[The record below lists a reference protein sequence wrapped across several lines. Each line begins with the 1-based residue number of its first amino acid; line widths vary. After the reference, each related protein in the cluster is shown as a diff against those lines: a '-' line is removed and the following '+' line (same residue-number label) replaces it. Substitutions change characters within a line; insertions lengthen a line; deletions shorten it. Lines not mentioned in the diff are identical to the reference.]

1 MEKIDADLLIENASE
16 LLTLAGGQ
24 RIGKEQLN
32 DLKIIKN
39 GAVAVKNGKIA
50 AVGET
55 SELAKYVK
63 AKKKIDASGKVV
75 LPGLI
80 DSHTHVL
87 YAGTR
92 ENEFVM
98 KLQGVPYLEILK
110 NGGGI
115 LRTVRDTRKASETEL
130 VDITKKRL
138 DKMLQNGTTTI
149 EIKSGYGLSTKDEL
163 KMLNAIKSL
172 QKNYKNMD
180 VVPTFLGAH
189 ATPPEHSADS
199 YVDLVVND
207 MLPKVAGL
215 AEFADVFCEKDVF
228 SIEQSRR
235 ILNEAKK
242 YGMKLKIHADEMY
255 DTGSAALAAEVGATS
270 ADHLL
275 HASDDGIKRMAEKH
289 VTATLLPAVPI
300 YMVSDLYAP
309 AKKMIEAGVPV
320 AIATDSCPNCP
331 IESMQLA
338 MQLASLKMR
347 MTPAE
352 VISASTINAAYAI
365 GKEEKIGSLEIGKQA
380 DILIMDAPNHGFIP
394 YQLGA
399 NYVEKVI
406 KKGKVVVD
414 RK

>member
-1 MEKIDADLLIENASE
+1 MEKNNADLLITGASE
-16 LLTLAGGQ
+16 LLTLSGGQ
-24 RIGKEQLN
+24 RIGRDALG
-32 DLKIIKN
+32 DLKIIRN
-39 GAVAVKNGKIA
+39 GAVAVTGGKII
-50 AVGET
+50 AVGDT
-55 SELAKYVK
+55 RKLVKSFQAKQ
-63 AKKKIDASGKVV
+63 KIDASGKVV
-75 LPGLI
+75 MPGLI
-80 DSHTHVL
+80 DSHTHIL

-115 LRTVRDTRKASETEL
+115 LRTVRDTRKAGEAEL

-138 DKMLQNGTTTI
+138 DKMLQNGTTTV
-149 EIKSGYGLSTKDEL
+149 EIKSGYGLSTKDEI

-199 YVDLVVND
+199 YVDLVVNE

-255 DTGSAALAAEVGATS
+255 DTGSASLAAEVGATS

-309 AKKMIEAGVPV
+309 AKKMIDAGVPV

-352 VISASTINAAYAI
+352 VISASTINAAYAL
-365 GKEEKIGSLEIGKQA
+365 GKEERIGSLEVGKQA

>member
-16 LLTLAGGQ
+16 LLTVAGGQ
-24 RIGKEQLN
+24 RIGKERLN

-55 SELAKYVK
+55 SDLAKHVN

-75 LPGLI
+75 MPGLV
-80 DSHTHVL
+80 DSHTHLL
-87 YAGTR
+87 YAGSR

-98 KLQGVPYLEILK
+98 KLEGVPYLDILK
-110 NGGGI
+110 KGGGI
-115 LRTVRDTRKASETEL
+115 LSTVRATRKASEAEL

-138 DKMLQNGTTTI
+138 DRMLQNGTTTV
-149 EIKSGYGLSTKDEL
+149 EIKSGYGLSTKDEI
-163 KMLNAIKSL
+163 KMLKAIKSL
-172 QKNYKNMD
+172 QKNYTAMD
-180 VVPTFLGAH
+180 IVSTFLGAH

-199 YVDLVVND
+199 YVDLIVNEI
-207 MLPKVAGL
+207 LPKAAGL
-215 AEFADVFCEKDVF
+215 ADFCDVFCEKDVF

-235 ILNEAKK
+235 ILNEAKR

-270 ADHLL
+270 AEHLL

-289 VTATLLPAVPI
+289 VTATLLPAVPL
-300 YMVSDLYAP
+300 YMMSEQYAP
-309 AKKMIEAGVPV
+309 ARKMIDAGVPV
-320 AIATDSCPNCP
+320 ALATDSCPNCP
-331 IESMQLA
+331 IESMQLV
-338 MQLASLKMR
+338 MSLASLKMK

-352 VISASTINAAYAI
+352 VISASTINAAYAV
-365 GKEEKIGSLEIGKQA
+365 GKEEKIGSLEVGKQA
-380 DILIMDAPNHGFIP
+380 DILIMDVPNHGFIP

>member
-16 LLTLAGGQ
+16 LLTVAGGQ

-55 SELAKYVK
+55 SEIAKYVK

-75 LPGLI
+75 MPGLI
-80 DSHTHVL
+80 DPHTHTL
-87 YAGTR
+87 YAGSR

-98 KLQGVPYLEILK
+98 KLQGVAYLDILK
-110 NGGGI
+110 KGGGI
-115 LRTVRDTRKASETEL
+115 LSTVRATRQASETEL
-130 VDITKKRL
+130 LGLTKKRL
-138 DKMLQNGTTTI
+138 DRMLQNGTTTV
-149 EIKSGYGLSTKDEL
+149 EIKSGYGLSTKDEI
-163 KMLNAIKSL
+163 KMLKAIKFL
-172 QKNYKNMD
+172 QKNYTMD

-189 ATPPEHSADS
+189 ATPPEHSTNS
-199 YVDLVVND
+199 YVDLIVNE
-207 MLPKVAGL
+207 MLPKAASL

-235 ILNEAKK
+235 ILNKAKK

-270 ADHLL
+270 AEHLL
-275 HASDDGIKRMAEKH
+275 HASDDGIKRMAEEK
-289 VTATLLPAVPI
+289 VTATLLPAVPL
-300 YMVSDLYAP
+300 YMMSEQYAP
-309 AKKMIEAGVPV
+309 ARKMIDAGVPV
-320 AIATDSCPNCP
+320 ALATDSCPNCP
-331 IESMQLA
+331 IESMQLV
-338 MQLASLKMR
+338 MSLASLKMR

-365 GKEEKIGSLEIGKQA
+365 GKEEKIGSIEVGKQA
-380 DILIMDAPNHGFIP
+380 DILIMDVPNHGFIP

>member
-1 MEKIDADLLIENASE
+1 MEKIDVDLLIMGASE
-16 LLTLAGGQ
+16 LLTLSGGQ
-24 RIGKEQLN
+24 MIGKEQLN
-32 DLKIIKN
+32 DLKIIEN
-39 GAVAVKNGKIA
+39 GAVAVKNGKIV
-50 AVGET
+50 AVGKTPEI
-55 SELAKYVK
+55 ARYVK

-75 LPGLI
+75 MPGLI
-80 DSHTHVL
+80 DSHTHVM
-87 YAGTR
+87 YAGSR

-98 KLQGVPYLEILK
+98 KLQGVAYLDILK
-110 NGGGI
+110 KGGGI
-115 LRTVRDTRKASETEL
+115 LSTVRATRKASEAEL
-130 VDITKKRL
+130 VDIAKKRL
-138 DKMLQNGTTTI
+138 DRMLQNGTTTV
-149 EIKSGYGLSTKDEL
+149 EIKSGYGLSTNDEI

-172 QKNYKNMD
+172 QKNYKMMD

-189 ATPPEHSADS
+189 ATPPEHSTDD

-207 MLPKVAGL
+207 MLSKVAGL
-215 AEFADVFCEKDVF
+215 AEFTDVFCEKDVF

-255 DTGSAALAAEVGATS
+255 DTGSAALAAEVRATS
-270 ADHLL
+270 AEHLL
-275 HASDDGIKRMAEKH
+275 HASDDGMKRMAEEK
-289 VTATLLPAVPI
+289 VTAILLPAVPL
-300 YMVSDLYAP
+300 YMMSEQYAP
-309 AKKMIEAGVPV
+309 ARKMIDAGVPV
-320 AIATDSCPNCP
+320 ALATDSCPNCP
-331 IESMQLA
+331 IDSMQLV
-338 MQLASLKMR
+338 MSLACLKMR
-347 MTPAE
+347 MAPAE

-365 GKEEKIGSLEIGKQA
+365 GKEEKVGSLEVGKQA

>member
-55 SELAKYVK
+55 LELSRYVK

-75 LPGLI
+75 MPGLI
-80 DSHTHVL
+80 DSHTHIL

-115 LRTVRDTRKASETEL
+115 LRTVRDTRKAGETEL

-138 DKMLQNGTTTI
+138 DKMLQNGTTTV
-149 EIKSGYGLSTKDEL
+149 EIKSGYGLSTKDEI

-180 VVPTFLGAH
+180 VVPTFLWAH

-199 YVDLVVND
+199 YVDLIVNE
-207 MLPKVAGL
+207 MLPKVSGMAR
-215 AEFADVFCEKDVF
+215 FCDVFCEKDVF

-235 ILNEAKK
+235 ILDEAKK

-270 ADHLL
+270 AEHLL

-300 YMVSDLYAP
+300 YMVSDQYAP
-309 AKKMIEAGVPV
+309 AKKMIDAGVPV

-365 GKEEKIGSLEIGKQA
+365 GKEEKIGSLEVGKQA